1 MSRSLFA
8 EKTREWEKFRSSL
21 VNNSRIY
28 KIFQVLLCSFLSTL
42 HKHTNRHPQVPST
55 HTHDLLCV
63 SNNSK
68 LLWIVWRVHH
78 SSRKQVLEMLPC
90 WEEMTRLGHLLFGWS
105 IKKNDQNVAATEWKC
120 SGMSKSEQFPCLMI
134 DLPKC
139 SRLIYATRPAGIKF
153 IQITGAWTAPPSPSP
168 LGPPNLIRIKAKK
181 QKLKNYYVQELKRE
195 KILMPK
201 SSTT

>member
-90 WEEMTRLGHLLFGWS
+90 WGEITRLGHLLFGWS
-105 IKKNDQNVAATEWKC
+105 IKKTIKTARRRNC
-120 SGMSKSEQFPCLMI
+120 SGKSKSEQFPCLMI

-139 SRLIYATRPAGIKF
+139 SRLIYATRPAF
-153 IQITGAWTAPPSPSP
+153 IRRTGAWTAPPSP
-168 LGPPNLIRIKAKK
+168 PPWDPQTWSASKPRN
-181 QKLKNYYVQELKRE
+181 
-195 KILMPK
+195 K
-201 SSTT
+201 S